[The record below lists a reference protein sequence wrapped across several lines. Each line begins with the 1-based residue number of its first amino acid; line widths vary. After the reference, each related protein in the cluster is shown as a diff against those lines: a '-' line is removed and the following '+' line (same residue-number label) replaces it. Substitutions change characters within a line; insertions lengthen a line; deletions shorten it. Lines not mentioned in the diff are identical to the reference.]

1 MCPDIRQPCVT
12 NLDVWARC
20 SYDWQLRLS
29 SRGQLEGTFLRFRTT
44 ISVSGMRIADSTD
57 EEVEAMLDAFIIEQ
71 LKQEKEKEDVQPLPL
86 TMELPNRD
94 EKEEE
99 RKKREKK
106 DRSQEKA
113 LVFRF

>member
-1 MCPDIRQPCVT
+1 
-12 NLDVWARC
+12 
-20 SYDWQLRLS
+20 
-29 SRGQLEGTFLRFRTT
+29 
-44 ISVSGMRIADSTD
+44 
-57 EEVEAMLDAFIIEQ
+57 MLDAFIIEQ

-94 EKEEE
+94 VNEEE

-106 DRSQEKA
+106 DRSQDKA